1 MLPTPRASLNELR
14 TGKRTPS
21 QETGKHGRYL
31 SSEVMRLLP
40 TPCARDWKGEGYK
53 GQLPTEMRLLP
64 TPNASL
70 CNYEEEPETWEP
82 RRAAAAERHGNNG
95 IGMPLPIALKLL
107 PTPEAS
113 DGTGGRVS
121 REKGGTRD
129 SGAKRAVTLATAIH
143 HQPRGSQSIGASTSP
158 PSGAGKPSTGLRL
171 NPLFPAWMMGTP
183 SCGECGREWTDP
195 DCPHSVTAFTFTS
208 DGSSGRP

>member
-1 MLPTPRASLNELR
+1 MLSGTVFQLRPSVPLTAVTGSSPLLPTPRASLNELR

-21 QETGKHGRYL
+21 QEAGKHGRYL

-107 PTPEAS
+107 PTPTSASNGNAADPERANERRQEAKAKH
-113 DGTGGRVS
+113 GRIF
-121 REKGGTRD
+121 G
-129 SGAKRAVTLATAIH
+129 
-143 HQPRGSQSIGASTSP
+143 P
-158 PSGAGKPSTGLRL
+158 GLRRMRARVDRSQL
-171 NPLFPAWMMGTP
+171 SALGDGVHTYVGRLV
-183 SCGECGREWTDP
+183 GEYVVWLDKQARLQQKERA
-195 DCPHSVTAFTFTS
+195 HA
-208 DGSSGRP
+208 